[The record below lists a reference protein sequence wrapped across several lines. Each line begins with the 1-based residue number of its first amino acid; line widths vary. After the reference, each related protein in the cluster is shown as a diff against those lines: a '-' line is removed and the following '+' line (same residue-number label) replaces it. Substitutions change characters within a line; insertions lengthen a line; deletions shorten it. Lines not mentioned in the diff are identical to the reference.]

1 MESTKLNPTQLHLLR
16 IFAYHKDEESL
27 NELKAVW
34 LEHVRK
40 KLDAEG
46 RRLWEEKN
54 MSNEMLEEI
63 LNTHIRTP
71 YK

>member
-1 MESTKLNPTQLHLLR
+1 M
-16 IFAYHKDEESL
+16 FAYHKDEESL
-27 NELKAVW
+27 NELKEVW

-40 KLDAEG
+40 KLSEEVEKV
-46 RRLWEEKN
+46 WKEKN
-54 MSNEMLEEI
+54 MTNEMLEEL